1 MRSSYYNIVFL
12 QNDYE
17 TKEPFEILN
26 EKGEDSVIEYLSQW
40 DYGGESEHCMS
51 ESIDKPWGYSD
62 TVYKKGFYFLSY
74 NEPLG
79 YIGLTRKRKGVIP
92 KEYR

>member
-1 MRSSYYNIVFL
+1 MKSNYYSIVFL

-40 DYGGESEHCMS
+40 DYGDMQIGSL
-51 ESIDKPWGYSD
+51 DKPWGTSD
-62 TVYKKGFYFLSY
+62 TIYEKGSYVLSY
-74 NEPLG
+74 NEPLT
-79 YIGLTRKRKGVIP
+79 YIGLTRKRKGFEWRYSL
-92 KEYR
+92 K

>member
-17 TKEPFEILN
+17 TEEPFEILN
-26 EKGEDSVIEYLSQW
+26 EKGEDAAIEYLSRW
-40 DYGGESEHCMS
+40 DYCGMQIGSF
-51 ESIDKPWGYSD
+51 DKPWGNSD
-62 TVYKKGFYFLSY
+62 TVYEKGSYVLSY

>member
-1 MRSSYYNIVFL
+1 MRYSYFNIVFL

-26 EKGEDSVIEYLSQW
+26 EKGESSVIEYLKQW
-40 DYGGESEHCMS
+40 DYSDMQIGSF
-51 ESIDKPWGYSD
+51 DKPWGTSD
-62 TVYKKGFYFLSY
+62 TVYEKGPYVLSY

-79 YIGLTRKRKGVIP
+79 YIGLTRKRKG
-92 KEYR
+92 YDGS

>member
-1 MRSSYYNIVFL
+1 MKSNYYNIVFL
-12 QNDYE
+12 HDYE
-17 TKEPFEILN
+17 MEEPFEILN
-26 EKGEDSVIEYLSQW
+26 EKGEDAAIEYLSQW
-40 DYGGESEHCMS
+40 DFGSESEHCMN
-51 ESIDKPWGYSD
+51 ESIDKPWGTSD

>member
-1 MRSSYYNIVFL
+1 MKSNYYNIVFL
-12 QNDYE
+12 HDYE
-17 TKEPFEILN
+17 TEEPFEILN
-26 EKGEDSVIEYLSQW
+26 EKGEDAAIKYLSQW
-40 DYGGESEHCMS
+40 DYGGESENCMS
-51 ESIDKPWGYSD
+51 ESIDKPWGTSD

-79 YIGLTRKRKGVIP
+79 YMGLTRKRKGVIP